1 MLTKAI
7 ELKQKLIDFLYDA
20 EGDLAIAL
28 ERYAAQHGEHEHRD
42 LRYQN
47 LVVDTFLVEGEVGGE
62 IPLAIFLQDYSDLEV
77 EEKSLIKSWEKTFTG
92 LFEILQIEVPRL
104 DLKNWLTDKEYSVF
118 LTAEVSEIEVKRW
131 QPGEILLTRIAPL
144 DAKTWMLSGACIP
157 KGKLSKP
164 KLAVAIGE
172 FQKKYKNSLY
182 GDAPELLEQAWKSV
196 AYYDQNFVDFFGS
209 DQVALP
215 GYQLNQKIAELQN
228 QLVQQQLESAG
239 IDSSK
244 SMQELVNEA
253 GADEVEFELAAIE
266 AGADTKIIERV
277 MKDKLSTMTTPKVE
291 LPEDIRRAE
300 KVTVFSHPHWG
311 QMFVPSYSQFVDVL
325 NNKKLQEEIDT
336 TKLVL
341 KYLKDPKIN
350 TFIWYRLREKYPD
363 QLERALQIALHRP
376 DLSLNQDL
384 DSILQEFNKPLKPD
398 LPEIASIPKHLN
410 DLFEQAVAQ
419 VSLSKTTSKSKSESK
434 LKSKNG
440 FNKKKSIQGFKA

>member
-1 MLTKAI
+1 MKRVQTK
-7 ELKQKLIDFLYDA
+7 
-20 EGDLAIAL
+20 
-28 ERYAAQHGEHEHRD
+28 
-42 LRYQN
+42 
-47 LVVDTFLVEGEVGGE
+47 
-62 IPLAIFLQDYSDLEV
+62 
-77 EEKSLIKSWEKTFTG
+77 
-92 LFEILQIEVPRL
+92 
-104 DLKNWLTDKEYSVF
+104 
-118 LTAEVSEIEVKRW
+118 
-131 QPGEILLTRIAPL
+131 
-144 DAKTWMLSGACIP
+144 
-157 KGKLSKP
+157 
-164 KLAVAIGE
+164 
-172 FQKKYKNSLY
+172 
-182 GDAPELLEQAWKSV
+182 
-196 AYYDQNFVDFFGS
+196 
-209 DQVALP
+209 
-215 GYQLNQKIAELQN
+215 
-228 QLVQQQLESAG
+228 
-239 IDSSK
+239 
-244 SMQELVNEA
+244 
-253 GADEVEFELAAIE
+253 VEFELAAIE